1 MRHCVISSRDGGD
14 EMLLCVVLAEA
25 GALGDP
31 ALEALGPREQGS
43 PALPLV
49 PAGVAVSSE
58 LLIQIPSGC
67 MRKSV

>member
-1 MRHCVISSRDGGD
+1 MRRCVILSRDGGD

-25 GALGDP
+25 GVLGEP
-31 ALEALGPREQGS
+31 ALKALGPREQGS

-49 PAGVAVSSE
+49 PAGVAVSSKH
-58 LLIQIPSGC
+58 LIQIPFGC